1 MKGPTLI
8 EALTYRYEE
17 HSLGLGRVRR
27 GEYRT
32 QDQIDEWRE
41 RDPIDVLERTL
52 TSQGILTQ
60 EECDAISKA
69 KEAEVEEAVE
79 FARNSPYPEPEEL
92 FDDMWADPIPAP

>member
-1 MKGPTLI
+1 MSGVSAIRSTFWNEL
-8 EALTYRYEE
+8 
-17 HSLGLGRVRR
+17 SLRK
-27 GEYRT
+27 
-32 QDQIDEWRE
+32 
-41 RDPIDVLERTL
+41 
-52 TSQGILTQ
+52 GILTQ